1 MKLDYLCRS
10 GITVLFVIITFAM
23 GAHSRAE
30 TPLTNRVV
38 YSIAQQSAM
47 PGQTITL
54 EETRLNA
61 SNQPLQWQPEHAVRA
76 VWHANGGTYAA
87 HAVLDN
93 PEQTYILQPGTFQ
106 TVKRTLH
113 LPADLSSGA
122 TTISIEGYAGLLAL
136 NINTDHASSENNELP
151 PTPVQAN
158 TANTVPN
165 QSLQPAPTSAFD
177 AFRNAISSYEPV
189 YFDVGGRDG
198 ANARFQISFKYRL
211 FSPEPNASSRW
222 HNHFYLGYTQT
233 SLWDLAGRSKPFVDT
248 TYNPAVFW
256 HNPLLL
262 ESGNTRWAAG
272 LASGI
277 SHRSNGKSGADSR
290 SLNEAFIQPE
300 FNYRFNDGS
309 QLSFQPRFKTYF
321 NKNENPD
328 YADYLGYVDWKL
340 RWAQPNGWVV
350 TGLYKQGKQ
359 GRTTTQLE
367 VAWPLKRT
375 FLNMNGYAHIQYF
388 QGYGQTLL
396 NYRQKSE
403 PQIRFGLAL
412 VP

>member
-1 MKLDYLCRS
+1 MKLNYLRHLS
-10 GITVLFVIITFAM
+10 SIFLLIVMSFLVVQNAQAQPQPAQRVLYST
-23 GAHSRAE
+23 
-30 TPLTNRVV
+30 LQQNVV
-38 YSIAQQSAM
+38 
-47 PGQTITL
+47 PGQSITL
-54 EETRLNA
+54 EETWLNT
-61 SNQPLQWQPEHAVRA
+61 SNQPIQWQPKNALRTVWQTNIDQHITHAV
-76 VWHANGGTYAA
+76 VN
-87 HAVLDN
+87 N
-93 PEQTYILQPGTFQ
+93 PDQTYILQPGAFQ
-106 TVKRTLH
+106 TIKRTIH
-113 LPADLSSGA
+113 LPESMAPGA
-122 TTISIEGYAGLLAL
+122 ATARIENAPGLLAV
-136 NINTDHASSENNELP
+136 NIESAQGNAANRQLP
-151 PTPVQAN
+151 PTA
-158 TANTVPN
+158 T
-165 QSLQPAPTSAFD
+165 QPTPSHVATSTQLKVAPTSAFD

-211 FSPEPNASSRW
+211 FSPASEASPGW
-222 HNHFYLGYTQT
+222 YNHLYLGYTQT

-256 HNPLLL
+256 HNPLMW
-262 ESGNTRWAAG
+262 ESGNRNWAAG
-272 LASGI
+272 LATGL
-277 SHRSNGKSGADSR
+277 SHRSNGKSGVDSR

-300 FNYRFNDGS
+300 FNYRFTEGS
-309 QLSFQPRFKTYF
+309 QLSFQPKFKTYF
-321 NKNENPD
+321 NKHENPD

-350 TGLYKQGKQ
+350 TGLYQQGKH
-359 GRTTTQLE
+359 GRATTQLE

-388 QGYGQTLL
+388 RGYGQTLL

>member
-1 MKLDYLCRS
+1 MKLDSLRRL
-10 GITVLFVIITFAM
+10 GGTLLLVITMFAM
-23 GAHSRAE
+23 GAHSQAE
-30 TPLTNRVV
+30 TPPADRVV
-38 YSIAQQSAM
+38 YAISQQSAW

-61 SNQPLQWQPEHAVRA
+61 SNQPLRWQPEHAIRV
-76 VWHANGGTYAA
+76 VWQTGGQAHTA
-87 HAVLDN
+87 HAILDT

-106 TVKRTLH
+106 TVKRNLH
-113 LPADLSSGA
+113 LPANVSPD
-122 TTISIEGYAGLLAL
+122 TTVLNVEGYSSLLAL
-136 NINTDHASSENNELP
+136 NIKTGHAKSGDNELP
-151 PTPVQAN
+151 PTPVQ
-158 TANTVPN
+158 TSVANTVAH
-165 QSLQPAPTSAFD
+165 QGLQPAPTSAFD
-177 AFRNAISSYEPV
+177 VFRNAISSYEPV
-189 YFDVGGRDG
+189 YFDVGNRNG

-211 FSPEPNASSRW
+211 LSPEPNAPSQW
-222 HNHFYLGYTQT
+222 YDHFYLGYTQT
-233 SLWDLAGRSKPFVDT
+233 SIWDLAGRSKPFVDT

-256 HNPLLL
+256 HNPILW
-262 ESGNTRWAAG
+262 ESGNSRWAAG

-300 FNYRFNDGS
+300 FNYRFDDGS
-309 QLSFQPRFKTYF
+309 QLSFQPRIKTYF
-321 NKNENPD
+321 NKDENPD

-350 TGLYKQGKQ
+350 TGLYQQGKH

-367 VAWPLKRT
+367 LAWPLKRT

-388 QGYGQTLL
+388 RGYGQTLL
-396 NYRQKSE
+396 NYSDNSE